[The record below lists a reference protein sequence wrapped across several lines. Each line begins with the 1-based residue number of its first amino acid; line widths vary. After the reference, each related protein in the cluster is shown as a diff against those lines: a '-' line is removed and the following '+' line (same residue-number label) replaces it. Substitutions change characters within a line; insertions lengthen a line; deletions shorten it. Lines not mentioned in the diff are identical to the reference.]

1 MGYLHNNLATVA
13 TGAFAAILT
22 GLWPIFVDFAPIMNI
37 IFLIAVPITWF
48 LTLTCW
54 LAQIS
59 ADYNHKHGTISGEK
73 KKLSSSGSSTIPVY
87 TSDGNL
93 ATSK

>member
-13 TGAFAAILT
+13 TGTFAAILT
-22 GLWPIFVDFAPIMNI
+22 GLWPIFVDIAPIMNI

-54 LAQIS
+54 FAQIS
-59 ADYNHKHGTISGEK
+59 TDYMHKHGTISDEK
-73 KKLSSSGSSTIPVY
+73 KRLSSSDSSTVPAY